1 MLIFIS
7 VSALAQKPKANTTKK
22 TTTTTKS
29 TQLSNAEKM
38 PYSRANKYWGPGTFY
53 LYAPGK
59 PNNKMANNKLSAMRD
74 LTGISYDDL
83 CTELAKQGYVR
94 VPINEIKNKWFNLSK
109 SKDLE
114 CYWSPDKSYI
124 LQPGIQGLSQSP
136 AAPDKYDFKV
146 SNTIM
151 HRVLFPKE
159 DTVRVMEEVWQFLRD
174 LRELKANLMDI
185 ETKFKKS
192 REGVYPIEQVGFS
205 GWSYFRAGSWVQ
217 VMENSKPKNYFERHE
232 NIIRRTIGKP
242 DFVMWINGVETDFF
256 YSLQVMLTKEGYIM
270 NYFVIA
276 SNIFDLPPG
285 QTWQNKYPDQVRQNK
300 ILIKNDKDVIDQYK
314 GKLPPNFESL
324 DVLLHI
330 SK

>member
-1 MLIFIS
+1 
-7 VSALAQKPKANTTKK
+7 
-22 TTTTTKS
+22 
-29 TQLSNAEKM
+29 M

-59 PNNKMANNKLSAMRD
+59 PNNKMANNRLSAMRD

-83 CTELAKQGYVR
+83 HTELAKQGYVR
-94 VPINEIKNKWFNLSK
+94 LAKNEIKNKWFNRSK

-114 CYWSPDKSYI
+114 CYYSPDKSYI

-146 SNTIM
+146 SNTII
-151 HRVLFPKE
+151 HRVLYPKE
-159 DTVRVMEEVWQFLRD
+159 DTVRVMEAVWQFLRD

-185 ETKFKKS
+185 ESKFHKS

-217 VMENSKPKNYFERHE
+217 LMENGTPKNYYERHE
-232 NIIRRTIGKP
+232 NVIRRTIGKP
-242 DFVMWINGVETDFF
+242 GFVMWINGVETDFF
-256 YSLQVMLTKEGYIM
+256 YALQVMLTKEGYIL
-270 NYFVIA
+270 NYHVIA
-276 SNIFDLPPG
+276 STLFDLPPG
-285 QTWQNKYPDQVRQNK
+285 ITWVMEYPNNVRQNK
-300 ILIKNDKDVIDQYK
+300 ILIQNDKDVISQYK
-314 GKLPPNFESL
+314 GKLPPNFEEL
-324 DVLLHI
+324 DLLLHI